1 VAKEKIHVP
10 VLIVG
15 GGPVGL
21 AIAVDLGLRNVRC
34 LLVNI
39 GKDTT
44 DIPKVGTVSARTM
57 EHFRRWGVSNRLRSG
72 GLPENHPTDV
82 VFCTRYTGIELAR
95 LSMPPNAET
104 VRQARRGGR
113 ALANG
118 GTAVPGLADS
128 GRALPE
134 GAV

>member
-1 VAKEKIHVP
+1 MAKEKIQVP

-21 AIAVDLGLRNVRC
+21 TIAVDLGLRNVRC

-57 EHFRRWGVSNRLRSG
+57 EHLLSFWARSLREG
-72 GLPENHPTDV
+72 
-82 VFCTRYTGIELAR
+82 
-95 LSMPPNAET
+95 
-104 VRQARRGGR
+104 GGR
-113 ALANG
+113 
-118 GTAVPGLADS
+118 S
-128 GRALPE
+128 LPLSPTL
-134 GAV
+134 